1 MILEDKLKAC
11 QRSRR
16 NLSEQLSRM
25 EGNIWVIIYQHKENL
40 NLAGTYEQRLEDEH
54 AKVSVLQVE
63 REARERVVDSLHR
76 EAMM

>member
-25 EGNIWVIIYQHKENL
+25 EGNIWVIIYQYKENL

-54 AKVSVLQVE
+54 TKVSVLQVE